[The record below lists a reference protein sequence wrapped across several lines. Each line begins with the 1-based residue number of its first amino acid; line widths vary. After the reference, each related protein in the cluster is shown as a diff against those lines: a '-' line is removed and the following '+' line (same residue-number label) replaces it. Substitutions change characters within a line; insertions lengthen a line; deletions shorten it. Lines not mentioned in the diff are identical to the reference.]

1 MHLDFIILFFL
12 FFRLC
17 PTEESQIQD
26 QTRAWIYP
34 KFQSFTS
41 GIQKDDSWQGIAF
54 ENIDFWP
61 PALAFTVLVICME
74 LVVTIWLKF
83 YQENQGKCETLTFR
97 YT

>member
-1 MHLDFIILFFL
+1 M

-17 PTEESQIQD
+17 PAEESQIQD

-41 GIQKDDSWQGIAF
+41 GIQKDDSRQGIAF

-61 PALAFTVLVICME
+61 PALAFTVLPDGTC
-74 LVVTIWLKF
+74 
-83 YQENQGKCETLTFR
+83 CEDLAQILTR
-97 YT
+97 KLRKMWNTDL